1 MNRTFKVIWNVSR
14 QVWMVTGEL
23 TRGKSKSSTAA
34 SASKFIPTLSSALL
48 ATGLSAIALPA
59 WSVDTSRTGASGDW
73 FTTDNWDTNAVPTS
87 SDNTFIDNDGAA
99 QVSSGTAQA
108 RDLSVGFSGNG
119 TLDITNGGAVS
130 NTFGFIGRN
139 SGSSISSVTVDG
151 VGSSWT
157 NSGNLSVGHSGDGTL
172 NVSDG
177 GTVSNNRGFIG
188 FGLGSTSRATV
199 DGAGSSWTNS
209 DSLYVGDSG
218 NGTLEITNGGAVSN
232 TVGYI
237 GHKLDGISSA
247 TVDGADS
254 TWANSDRLYVGDVG
268 EGTLDITNGG
278 AVSNTVGYIGY
289 NTVSKGWVTVDG
301 AGSSWTNSDDLYV
314 GDLGD
319 AALAISN
326 GGAVSNTFGYIGR
339 QSGSTGNVT
348 VDGAS
353 SSWTNS
359 SRLYVGSSGDGTLD
373 IANGGAVSNT
383 FGYIGYDSGSTGSVT
398 VDGTGSSWANSS
410 ELIVGE
416 LANGTLEITN
426 GGAVSNTN
434 GFIGYNSGSTGSVTV
449 DGSGSSWTNSDDL
462 FVGSSGDGAL
472 DISNG
477 GTVNV
482 NSGTGTVSIG
492 GSPGSTGTLN
502 IGAASGDTA
511 VAAGTLSAASVSFAA
526 GTGALAFNHTETDY
540 TFSPTISGAGSIGL
554 LSGSTR
560 FTGALTGYTGTLTV
574 DGGTLAIQSGE
585 TLSLGG
591 NYTQA
596 ASGVISLGVT
606 NTASFGKLIVAGTA
620 TLASNA
626 QINVDVAGL
635 STPPSL
641 TNVIL
646 AGTLTSDGSFVV
658 TDNSLLFNFDAVKD
672 GNTVDLTLASA
683 ATAQSLTTKRS
694 TLGAAATIDSII
706 STNPTGEIASSL
718 ISLTTVQ
725 EVTDAVESLLPGNSS
740 GMAQTTN
747 ISTNAVTGIVAS
759 RQDLTRGLSSGD
771 DFITDRHIW
780 VKPFGGWAE
789 QDTRQGVT
797 GYDVDSYGLALGM
810 DRDVSS
816 SWNAGLALAYIN
828 SDVASTL
835 AAGAQSVDIDTYLA
849 KVYATNMLD
858 ATTALNLQAGLGFSN
873 YDSNRR
879 IFTGDVASAGYD
891 SWNVQLSAELERS
904 YQVSDK
910 TVMTPYVHADYG
922 YTNVDGYTE
931 SGAGALSLNVA
942 NDSADSLIIGTGV
955 KANHTVSD
963 SLLLMANA
971 GIGYDVMTDRT
982 SLTSSFAGGGAQ
994 FTTEGIEPDEWVY
1007 NAGLGAKYILDNGAE
1022 ITASYNIDARQDFT
1036 DQSVSVNFR
1045 MMF

>member
-1 MNRTFKVIWNVSR
+1 MVVQMNRTFKVIWNVSC

-34 SASKFIPTLSSALL
+34 SVSKSIPTLSSALL

-59 WSVDTSRTGASGDW
+59 WSVDTSWTDASGDW
-73 FTTDNWDTNAVPTS
+73 FTTDNWNTNAVPTS
-87 SDNTFIDNDGAA
+87 SDNTFIDNGGAA

-172 NVSDG
+172 NISDG

-188 FGLGSTSRATV
+188 FGLGSTSSATV

-254 TWANSDRLYVGDVG
+254 TWTNSDRLYVGDVG

-301 AGSSWTNSDDLYV
+301 AGSSWTNSGDLYV
-314 GDLGD
+314 GNLGD

-353 SSWTNS
+353 
-359 SRLYVGSSGDGTLD
+359 
-373 IANGGAVSNT
+373 
-383 FGYIGYDSGSTGSVT
+383 
-398 VDGTGSSWANSS
+398 
-410 ELIVGE
+410 
-416 LANGTLEITN
+416 
-426 GGAVSNTN
+426 
-434 GFIGYNSGSTGSVTV
+434 
-449 DGSGSSWTNSDDL
+449 SSWTNSDDL

-502 IGAASGDTA
+502 IGAASGNTA
-511 VAAGTLSAASVSFAA
+511 VAAGILNAASVSFAA

-596 ASGVISLGVT
+596 ASGIISLGVT

-635 STPPSL
+635 NTTPSL
-641 TNVIL
+641 TNVIS

-718 ISLTTVQ
+718 ISLTTAQ
-725 EVTDAVESLLPGNSS
+725 EVTDAVESLLPSNSS

-816 SWNAGLALAYIN
+816 SWNAGFVLAYIN
-828 SDVASTL
+828 SDVTSTL

-879 IFTGDVASAGYD
+879 IFTGDVASADYD

-931 SGAGALSLNVA
+931 SGAGALNLNVA

-982 SLTSSFAGGGAQ
+982 SLTSSFAGGGTQ
-994 FTTEGIEPDEWVY
+994 FTSEGIEPDEWVY